1 VRIRRTGELKIR
13 YRVNPLGLLAGLA
26 IAIEGLVIVAYAA
39 PIDIKGIGGIM
50 EQTVLLG
57 GAQLLIL
64 GILVMTT
71 WLLKDRDLKWK
82 AGSKLIKRIVPFLG
96 PVLGAIIALEGVIVA
111 IYAGATMWEGIG
123 GIMEQTVALAG
134 AQLFA
139 LGLFTTSLW
148 LLKKETH
155 IVTRLAELVAIVAA
169 IGVAAEGLIVMGVAA
184 PTVVEDIGGIMQSTV
199 FNAGASLFV
208 LGLVGVAAWILRD
221 MKPAV
226 LSKSKIFVTIEPYFI
241 LAVCIAV
248 AFEALF
254 VMNHATA
261 TTIQSIGGI
270 MASTI
275 MLGGAQLLVLAV
287 LQILILGMPFV
298 ADNRTRARTA
308 LLSFLFLILLVPAA
322 LIL

>member
-1 VRIRRTGELKIR
+1 LKLPNLVSI
-13 YRVNPLGLLAGLA
+13 LGLVVGAV
-26 IAIEGLVIVAYAA
+26 IAVEGILVMAYAA
-39 PIDIKGIGGIM
+39 PVTIEGIGSIM
-50 EQTVLLG
+50 ERTVLLG
-57 GAQLLIL
+57 GAQLLVL

-96 PVLGAIIALEGVIVA
+96 LALGAIIALEGVVVA
-111 IYAGATMWEGIG
+111 VYAGATMWEGIG

-148 LLKKETH
+148 LLKKETR

-184 PTVVEDIGGIMQSTV
+184 PTVVEGIGGIMQSTV

-208 LGLVGVAAWILRD
+208 LGLIGVAAWILRD

-226 LSKSKIFVTIEPYFI
+226 LSKSRIFVAIEPYLI

-275 MLGGAQLLVLAV
+275 MLGGAQLLVLAI

-298 ADNRTRARTA
+298 ADNRTRAKTA
-308 LLSFLFLILLVPAA
+308 LLASLFLILLVPAA